1 MSVVVDYCEEGHVAA
16 EARHVA
22 RGLDQGSH
30 PRVRI
35 RLERIDEHLAGAL
48 HTRALDRDDR
58 LLG

>member
-1 MSVVVDYCEEGHVAA
+1 MVDYCEEGHVAA
-16 EARHVA
+16 PARHVA
-22 RGLDQGSH
+22 RGLDQGSY